1 MMTWGTNNA
10 AATSTVMQAICKN
23 GHRHTP
29 LYLRPVAGTAS
40 VRLPPGCGTGLTA
53 AMNAAV
59 AGISVVALG

>member
-1 MMTWGTNNA
+1 MTWNTNNA
-10 AATSTVMQAICKN
+10 AATLTVMQAICKDE
-23 GHRHTP
+23 HRHTP

-40 VRLPPGCGTGLTA
+40 ARLPHGCGTGLTA